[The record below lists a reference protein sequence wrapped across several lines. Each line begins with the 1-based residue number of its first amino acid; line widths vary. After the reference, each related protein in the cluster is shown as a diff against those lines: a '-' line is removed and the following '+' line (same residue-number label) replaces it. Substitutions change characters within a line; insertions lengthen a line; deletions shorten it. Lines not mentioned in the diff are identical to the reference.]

1 MSRGMNSIPTARRGR
16 TYQQVDANDKS
27 GINAFCSVIFIV
39 LLLIIPPIILL
50 ASERSRYTRYITL
63 SDALNSDVVEL
74 NEKHM
79 NEQSLRS
86 IPPGTLVHGTST
98 SIKTLAT
105 DPDMNIN
112 IPGALSLRRN
122 TEYCQWQ
129 EISSQHCQT
138 CERTVKARDGSTKE
152 EKYQCNCITQY
163 NYIKGWKNYK
173 INSLLFD
180 QPGAHHNPQRDPMPS
195 RMFVGD
201 DVTLKFHEDV
211 SVDEDKDEDSKTN
224 KKDLA
229 SVMAKLDSN
238 MLSSG
243 VRNQHWRQ
251 VDFVPHGMAPPP
263 SFISR
268 IFSFLGRSQ
277 RIRYEPLQLLKD
289 TTTSQAAIQ
298 DNFVYVGQGGYFF
311 SPYESSTAFKLFN
324 YFAQYLEGS
333 LFDYQIGD
341 LVGLG
346 SCTAGDIRFKYS
358 VQDPREISVLGQLR
372 KVGGSGNDVHITP
385 RLLKGLGNEKE
396 SSIGLVHSGR
406 RPAEHMLLAEDSD
419 SLLKVVVIRVILFVW
434 AIAASRVVGAAFGR
448 EIGESSLTVQ
458 IGAAVG
464 LFSTFVG
471 GLWAY
476 IWGIS
481 SIETLG
487 CITTGLYL
495 AYLSYKSSVKKGRG
509 RWYTAVWSKIGRW
522 ANVAPEWRQEDSYI
536 PSPRSVGG
544 DGERAKTS

>member
-1 MSRGMNSIPTARRGR
+1 MPTARRGR
-16 TYQQVDANDKS
+16 TYQQVGANDKS

-39 LLLIIPPIILL
+39 LLLTIPPIILL

-74 NEKHM
+74 NEKHNM

-98 SIKTLAT
+98 SINTLAT
-105 DPDMNIN
+105 DPDTNIN

-180 QPGAHHNPQRDPMPS
+180 QPGAHHNPQRDPLPS

-201 DVTLKFHEDV
+201 DVTVRFHEDV
-211 SVDEDKDEDSKTN
+211 SVHEDTDEDSKTD

-229 SVMAKLDSN
+229 SVTSKLDGN

-243 VRNQHWRQ
+243 VRNQPWRQ
-251 VDFVPHGMAPPP
+251 VDFVPHGVAPPP

-268 IFSFLGRSQ
+268 ILSFFGRSQ
-277 RIRYEPLQLLKD
+277 RVRYEPLQLLKD

-311 SPYESSTAFKLFN
+311 SPYESSTASKLFN

-333 LFDYQIGD
+333 LFDYQMGD
-341 LVGLG
+341 LIGLG

-372 KVGGSGNDVHITP
+372 KVGDSGEVQITP
-385 RLLKGLGNEKE
+385 RLLKGLGNEKD

-406 RPAEHMLLAEDSD
+406 HSAEDMLLAEDSD
-419 SLLKVVVIRVILFVW
+419 SLLKAVVIRVILFVW

-448 EIGESSLTVQ
+448 EIGESSLAVQ
-458 IGAAVG
+458 FEAAVG

-476 IWGIS
+476 IWGMS

-495 AYLSYKSSVKKGRG
+495 AYLSYNSAAKKGRG
-509 RWYTAVWSKIGRW
+509 RWYTAVWSKIGQW
-522 ANVAPEWRQEDSYI
+522 ANVAPEWRKEDSYI
-536 PSPRSVGG
+536 PSPKSVGE
-544 DGERAKTS
+544 GERAKMS